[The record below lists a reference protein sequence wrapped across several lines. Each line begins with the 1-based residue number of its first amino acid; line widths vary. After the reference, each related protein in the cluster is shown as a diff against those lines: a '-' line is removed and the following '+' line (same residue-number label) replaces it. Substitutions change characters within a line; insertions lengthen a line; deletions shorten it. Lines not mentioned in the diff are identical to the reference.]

1 MSELEDFKSEFLARQ
16 TVAEEALVH
25 GDLAPRLR
33 LWSRRDPLSLLGA
46 ARSATGWD
54 DVHRI
59 FRWVAEVLFGAGTK
73 HGDFRFDV
81 LVAEVSA
88 DGSMAYSVG
97 FERFNQLLDD
107 GTKAPMEVRVT
118 HVYRKEQG
126 EWKIVHRHGSLPP
139 VAEDWPASSPS

>member
-1 MSELEDFKSEFLARQ
+1 MSELEDFKSDFLDRQ
-16 TVAEEALVH
+16 TAAEEALVH

-59 FRWVAEVLFGAGTK
+59 FRWVAEVLFGPGSK

-107 GTKAPMEVRVT
+107 GTKVPMEVRVT

-139 VAEDWPASSPS
+139 VEAEWPA